1 VENFRELLVFGDRNP
16 FLFHGPLVP
25 SEHAVKPEMDEHS
38 ETRFVPP
45 FHAAV
50 AISDRRRGRPGVLR
64 LCKQGCGRYRRNRG
78 CRAEGAEQAASG
90 NVNFAGHSFC
100 CITIRKRVLA
110 VIGTTSDYSYR
121 SASVGFRLAARFAGS
136 MPNPTPT
143 DTEAAK
149 AITMERDEI
158 GILTLV
164 SRLTLSGAAIPMRM
178 PMNPPPTLLMMDSVR
193 NCPRTSFLDDPTA
206 LRSPISRVRS
216 VTVTSMMFIMPMPEM
231 MRASAETTINTISRI
246 SAIDFAASRIA
257 DRFATLYRAPG
268 R

>member
-1 VENFRELLVFGDRNP
+1 MRVIDKPAAGGFIIRAAGAVRVMPVHQRIIEANVQTFAAGCLVVLSNQVAPGRLFRSAIVRQFCIEVAEALMMFGGHYHVFHARLLGEFCPGARGMRLRVENFRELLVFGDRNP

-50 AISDRRRGRPGVLR
+50 AISDSGRGRPGVLR

-158 GILTLV
+158 GIL
-164 SRLTLSGAAIPMRM
+164 
-178 PMNPPPTLLMMDSVR
+178 
-193 NCPRTSFLDDPTA
+193 
-206 LRSPISRVRS
+206 
-216 VTVTSMMFIMPMPEM
+216 
-231 MRASAETTINTISRI
+231 
-246 SAIDFAASRIA
+246 
-257 DRFATLYRAPG
+257 
-268 R
+268 